1 MRKILIMIIVF
12 CSVFLIA
19 MRFSEIEKVAQILQ
33 NADWRFM
40 IIAVGL
46 QLVWFV
52 GVAVAYRT
60 LYKIMAIDETIS
72 HLAMIATS
80 ANFVNV
86 VTPTGGVGRVV
97 TVSALFVFL
106 DYLSFLLILALG
118 FLVLLRR
125 NIVSE
130 GEVIPAA
137 ILLTVVIFMGWL
149 FISGARSP
157 ERLGVILGKIVRRAN
172 ALMRFILR
180 HDYMNEEQ
188 VVVFGNEIAEGIKV
202 VRDEHKQLI
211 TPITIL
217 LLNRFF
223 QIGIL
228 MMCFLGFNIAFSAG
242 TLVAGYSIGY
252 LFTIVSPTP
261 SGIGFVEGGLPLALV
276 SLNVPFEQGLIVTL
290 AFRAFTFW
298 LPLGLGAISFR
309 FLRRSNKPLEA
320 RLR

>member
-1 MRKILIMIIVF
+1 
-12 CSVFLIA
+12 
-19 MRFSEIEKVAQILQ
+19 
-33 NADWRFM
+33 
-40 IIAVGL
+40 VGL

-86 VTPTGGVGRVV
+86 VTPTGGVGGVAIFVDDAEKRGHPHGRVV

-180 HDYMNEEQ
+180 HDYMNEER